1 MRQSLSPGESGRGF
15 LYNSMLSARWPGMM
29 HFLDNE
35 LNFLDNLSV
44 ALVRFG
50 L

>member
-1 MRQSLSPGESGRGF
+1 VKAAGAFFATLCSPEV
-15 LYNSMLSARWPGMM
+15 SARWPGMM

-44 ALVRFG
+44 ALVRFV